1 MAIACIR
8 TSRSSTGVGDTEKH
22 LVVVVFVC
30 ICTQSAWDSDGNTCS
45 FSELLTFPFSWA
57 TSLKIK
63 RLGSF

>member
-1 MAIACIR
+1 MLG
-8 TSRSSTGVGDTEKH
+8 TPEKH

-30 ICTQSAWDSDGNTCS
+30 ICAQSAWDSDGNTCS